1 MRPHFILKGFPE
13 TLLIIFNRF
22 NAVNVSTKVHN
33 GGWAQATEGKSWLTP
48 SRSLNALEY
57 RTLEVVGAQQRLH

>member
-1 MRPHFILKGFPE
+1 MLKGIPE

-22 NAVNVSTKVHN
+22 NAVNVSTKVRN
-33 GGWAQATEGKSWLTP
+33 EIWAHAVVGKALFTQ